1 MTIIEKYMED
11 LMEEA
16 REEGFKEGFKEG
28 FEEGF
33 KEGMEEERAKFFQWS
48 LEIAKY
54 LIKAGNPLNEVARL
68 TQLDT
73 KQLKKL

>member
-16 REEGFKEGFKEG
+16 REEGFKEGF
-28 FEEGF
+28 EEGF
-33 KEGMEEERAKFFQWS
+33 KEGMEKRS

-54 LIKAGNPLNEVARL
+54 LIKAGNPLNEVAKI
-68 TQLDT
+68 TKLDI
-73 KQLKKL
+73 KQLKKLQASV